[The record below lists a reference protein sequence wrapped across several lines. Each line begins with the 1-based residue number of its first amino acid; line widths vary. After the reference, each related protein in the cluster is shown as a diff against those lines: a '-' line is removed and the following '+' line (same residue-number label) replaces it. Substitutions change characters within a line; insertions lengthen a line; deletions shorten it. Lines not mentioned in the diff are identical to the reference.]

1 MKIVREGRT
10 PYIYESRFRRK
21 DGQTR
26 AFIGA
31 IERVEIG
38 GRPYYVG
45 MFYDITDR
53 KRAERSLRESEA
65 KFVKLFRANPLP
77 CTIARISDERLTD
90 VNDAFCAATGF
101 RREDVIG
108 RTSLEINAIVNPE
121 ERAAVFQATREGRT
135 PYVRE
140 VSFRMP
146 SGEIRHCILATERIE
161 VGGEA
166 YALTM
171 IYDITDRKRLDE
183 ERLRLSKLE
192 SVSVLAGGIAHDFNN
207 LLTAIL
213 GNVGLAKQYAAA
225 SPRAVAKLEAVERAG
240 GRAKSLSKRL
250 LTFARGGEPVREP
263 TALPSLVQEAMQFV
277 LHDSPVACRF
287 AFSDGLWLAMA
298 DAGQLEQVFQNL
310 ALNARDAMPD
320 GGALEVR
327 ARNVALDDALAMP
340 LAPGRYVKISV
351 RDAGA
356 GIAPENLPKIFDP
369 YFTTKTT
376 GSGLGLAVVHSI
388 VTKHAGYVAVSS
400 RVGVGTTFDVYLPAV
415 AEPEADHR
423 ADAPTDGGAECER
436 RRILVMDDEEMVRE
450 MTRALLE
457 ELGYRVQECR
467 DGAEAVERYAAARSA
482 GSPFD
487 AVVMDLVVMGGVGGR
502 EALEKLLAIDENVQ
516 AIACSGY
523 SSDQVMANFRKY
535 GFCGKL
541 EKPFSLEDLQNVLE
555 GVFLHR
561 E

>member
-1 MKIVREGRT
+1 
-10 PYIYESRFRRK
+10 
-21 DGQTR
+21 
-26 AFIGA
+26 
-31 IERVEIG
+31 
-38 GRPYYVG
+38 
-45 MFYDITDR
+45 
-53 KRAERSLRESEA
+53 
-65 KFVKLFRANPLP
+65 
-77 CTIARISDERLTD
+77 
-90 VNDAFCAATGF
+90 
-101 RREDVIG
+101 
-108 RTSLEINAIVNPE
+108 
-121 ERAAVFQATREGRT
+121 
-135 PYVRE
+135 
-140 VSFRMP
+140 
-146 SGEIRHCILATERIE
+146 
-161 VGGEA
+161 
-166 YALTM
+166 
-171 IYDITDRKRLDE
+171 
-183 ERLRLSKLE
+183 
-192 SVSVLAGGIAHDFNN
+192 
-207 LLTAIL
+207 
-213 GNVGLAKQYAAA
+213 
-225 SPRAVAKLEAVERAG
+225 
-240 GRAKSLSKRL
+240 
-250 LTFARGGEPVREP
+250 
-263 TALPSLVQEAMQFV
+263 V

-415 AEPEADHR
+415 AEPEADRR
-423 ADAPTDGGAECER
+423 ADEPTDGRAECER

-555 GVFLHR
+555 GVFLRR